1 MIKIRIAEALDFNKE
16 VIDFLKSFAQV
27 TIEPCTQS
35 EIAGILSE
43 YDVFWFRLGFHIGKE
58 QLRDSIRC
66 KILATPVTGI
76 DHIDEALC
84 KEKGIKIACLRGEK
98 EFLEK
103 VRATAELT
111 LALTLDL
118 LRRTGPATR
127 DVLDGNWR
135 RDLFRGSE
143 IFGKNVGIIGYGRLG
158 AITAS
163 YYESFG
169 AQIFYTDIRQV
180 QANTN
185 HKRLETIEELILECD
200 IVSMHVNLNDE
211 NINLLSKKR
220 ISLFDNSKYLINTS
234 RGGLVDEE
242 ALLEQLKSGK
252 LAGAA
257 IDVVKDE
264 LNWSDHNPLGQYA
277 SDYSNLIIT
286 PHIGGNT
293 YESFEKTEWFI
304 AKKIKDY
311 ILYA

>member
-1 MIKIRIAEALDFNKE
+1 MIKIRIAETLDFNKE
-16 VIDFLKSFAQV
+16 VINFLRSFADV
-27 TIEPCTQS
+27 TIEPCTQKD
-35 EIAGILSE
+35 IPAILSE

-58 QLRDSIRC
+58 QLKNSVRC

-76 DHIDEALC
+76 DHIDEKLC
-84 KEKGIKIACLRGEK
+84 REKGIRIACLRGERD
-98 EFLEK
+98 FLIN

-118 LRRTGPATR
+118 LRRTGPATK
-127 DVLDGNWR
+127 DALDGNWR

-143 IFGKNVGIIGYGRLG
+143 IFGKRVGIIGYGRLG

-163 YYESFG
+163 YFESFG
-169 AQIFYTDIRQV
+169 AQIFYTDTRKV
-180 QANTN
+180 LSNDN
-185 HKRLETIEELILECD
+185 HKRLESIEELILACD
-200 IVSMHVNLNDE
+200 IISIHVNLNDE

-242 ALLEQLKSGK
+242 ALLEQLKYGK
-252 LAGAA
+252 MAGAA

-264 LNWSDHNPLGQYA
+264 LNWSFSNPLGKYA
-277 SDYSNLIIT
+277 RNNSNLIIT

-304 AKKIKDY
+304 AKKIKEH
-311 ILYA
+311 ILHA